1 MIKASGSLTFGI
13 EVSTVAEVREFLVA
27 VEQYNLPDD
36 TAVMP
41 SFLACV
47 LSGDVEPT
55 DGGVIVKGLKADDP
69 QPISS
74 PFTSC
79 ENGHS
84 LTAPNAHIYRQG
96 GGRECRQC
104 VLDNQKTA
112 SKKTG
117 WKT

>member
-13 EVSTVAEVREFLVA
+13 EVSTVAHIREFLTA

-47 LSGDVEPT
+47 LSGDAEPT

-69 QPISS
+69 S
-74 PFTSC
+74 TD
-79 ENGHS
+79 
-84 LTAPNAHIYRQG
+84 L
-96 GGRECRQC
+96 
-104 VLDNQKTA
+104 
-112 SKKTG
+112 
-117 WKT
+117 